1 MPLMSAN
8 RVLGAQTF
16 STGCA
21 ALGIIVK
28 MTSYANFHSTSIQ
41 KLIWPLS

>member
-8 RVLGAQTF
+8 RVLGAQIF

-21 ALGIIVK
+21 ALGVIVK
-28 MTSYANFHSTSIQ
+28 MTSYANFQ
-41 KLIWPLS
+41 ALMAPAYNN